1 MSFATRFASLSAGA
15 LVSAIALMSAIAI
28 VLVTALVS
36 VTAHAGESAGL
47 KAGVFN
53 PAREAPD
60 FSVLGSDGLALT
72 LSHYRGKVV
81 VLGFGYASCPNVCP
95 VTLAVLAQAH
105 RKLGALG
112 SQVQVIYLT
121 VDPERDSAER
131 LKQYLA
137 AFDPTFVGGTGTDA
151 QMAAVRLSYGV
162 TAQKVG
168 TGSNYGIA
176 HSSSIYLITREGK
189 LRALM
194 PFGHKAD
201 DYVHDISM
209 LLN

>member
-1 MSFATRFASLSAGA
+1 VRYATGLVPLLASMLLPMATHPA
-15 LVSAIALMSAIAI
+15 EVDA
-28 VLVTALVS
+28 
-36 VTAHAGESAGL
+36 L

-60 FSVLGSDGLALT
+60 FSVRGSDGTALT
-72 LSHYRGKVV
+72 LSRYRGKVV
-81 VLGFGYASCPNVCP
+81 VLGFGYTSCADVCP
-95 VTLAVLAQAH
+95 VTLAVLALAH
-105 RKLGALG
+105 RKLGVLG

-131 LKQYLA
+131 LKEYLA
-137 AFDPTFVGGTGTDA
+137 AFDPSFVGGTGTA
-151 QMAAVRLSYGV
+151 LQMAAVRKSYGV
-162 TAQKVG
+162 TAEKHG
-168 TGSNYGIA
+168 TGKDYAVA
-176 HSSSIYLITREGK
+176 HSSFIYLITRDGK

>member
-1 MSFATRFASLSAGA
+1 MRFANRPLLWLCLLLSMTAQGA
-15 LVSAIALMSAIAI
+15 DVDA
-28 VLVTALVS
+28 
-36 VTAHAGESAGL
+36 L

-53 PAREAPD
+53 PPREAPD
-60 FSVLGSDGLALT
+60 FSVRGSDGAALT

-81 VLGFGYASCPNVCP
+81 VLGFGYTHCPNVCP
-95 VTLAVLAQAH
+95 ATLAVLALAH
-105 RKLGALG
+105 RKLGEQG
-112 SQVQVIYLT
+112 SHVQVIYLT
-121 VDPERDSAER
+121 VDPERDTAER
-131 LKQYLA
+131 LKEYLA
-137 AFDPTFVGGTGTDA
+137 AFDSSFVGGTGSDA

-168 TGSNYGIA
+168 AGSDYGVA
-176 HSSSIYLITREGK
+176 HSSFVYLITREGK

>member
-1 MSFATRFASLSAGA
+1 
-15 LVSAIALMSAIAI
+15 MSAAARLLPLLACMLLSLT
-28 VLVTALVS
+28 V
-36 VTAHAGESAGL
+36 HAGEAEGL

-53 PAREAPD
+53 PPREAPD
-60 FSVLGSDGLALT
+60 FSVRSSDGTALT
-72 LSHYRGKVV
+72 LSRYRGKVV
-81 VLGFGYASCPNVCP
+81 VLGFGYTSCPNVCP

-105 RKLGALG
+105 RKLGPLG
-112 SQVQVIYLT
+112 SQVQIIYLT
-121 VDPERDSAER
+121 VDPERDNAAR

-137 AFDPTFVGGTGTDA
+137 AFDPTFVGGTGTAA
-151 QMAAVRLSYGV
+151 QMAAVRSSYGV
-162 TAQKVG
+162 SAEKHG
-168 TGSNYGIA
+168 TGSDYAVA
-176 HSSSIYLITREGK
+176 HSSFVYLITRDGK

>member
-1 MSFATRFASLSAGA
+1 MSYASRLAPLWACMLLS
-15 LVSAIALMSAIAI
+15 L
-28 VLVTALVS
+28 
-36 VTAHAGESAGL
+36 TAHAGDAEGL

-53 PAREAPD
+53 PPREAPD
-60 FSVLGSDGLALT
+60 FSVRGSDGTTLT
-72 LSHYRGKVV
+72 LDRYRGKVV
-81 VLGFGYASCPNVCP
+81 VLGFGYTSCPNVCP

-105 RKLGALG
+105 RKLGPLG

-121 VDPERDSAER
+121 VDPERDNAER

-137 AFDPTFVGGTGTDA
+137 AFDPTFVGGTGTAA
-151 QMAAVRLSYGV
+151 QMAAVRSSYGV
-162 TAQKVG
+162 TAEKHG
-168 TGSNYGIA
+168 TGSDYAVA
-176 HSSSIYLITREGK
+176 HSSFVYLITRDGK

>member
-1 MSFATRFASLSAGA
+1 MNYATLLATLLACMLLSP
-15 LVSAIALMSAIAI
+15 
-28 VLVTALVS
+28 
-36 VTAHAGESAGL
+36 AHSGEADEL
-47 KAGVFN
+47 KAGIFN

-60 FSVLGSDGLALT
+60 FSVLGSDGTALT
-72 LSHYRGKVV
+72 LSRYRGKVV
-81 VLGFGYASCPNVCP
+81 LLGFGYTSCPNVCP
-95 VTLAVLAQAH
+95 VTLAVLAQAQ
-105 RKLGALG
+105 RKLGPLG

-121 VDPERDSAER
+121 VDPERDNAAR

-137 AFDPTFVGGTGTDA
+137 AFDPTFVGGTGTAA
-151 QMAAVRLSYGV
+151 QMASVRSSYGV
-162 TAQKVG
+162 TAEKH
-168 TGSNYGIA
+168 GSGSDYAVA
-176 HSSSIYLITREGK
+176 HSSFVYLITPDGK

>member
-1 MSFATRFASLSAGA
+1 MSYATRLAPLLACMLLSMTVRAA
-15 LVSAIALMSAIAI
+15 EAEL
-28 VLVTALVS
+28 
-36 VTAHAGESAGL
+36 L

-60 FSVLGSDGLALT
+60 FSVRGSDGTALT
-72 LSHYRGKVV
+72 LSRYRGKVV
-81 VLGFGYASCPNVCP
+81 LLGFGYTSCPNVCP

-105 RKLGALG
+105 RKLGPLG

-121 VDPERDSAER
+121 VDPERDNAER

-137 AFDPTFVGGTGTDA
+137 AFDPTFVGGTGTAA
-151 QMAAVRLSYGV
+151 QMAAVRTSYGV
-162 TAQKVG
+162 TAEKHG
-168 TGSNYGIA
+168 TGSDYAVA
-176 HSSSIYLITREGK
+176 HSSFVYLITRDGK

>member
-1 MSFATRFASLSAGA
+1 MLLSMTAPATEVDA
-15 LVSAIALMSAIAI
+15 
-28 VLVTALVS
+28 
-36 VTAHAGESAGL
+36 L

-60 FSVLGSDGLALT
+60 FSVRGSDGTALT
-72 LSHYRGKVV
+72 LSRYRGKVV
-81 VLGFGYASCPNVCP
+81 VLGFGYTSCPNVCP

-131 LKQYLA
+131 LKQFLA
-137 AFDPTFVGGTGTDA
+137 SFDPTFVGGTGTA
-151 QMAAVRLSYGV
+151 LQMAAVRQSYGV
-162 TAQKVG
+162 TAEKHG
-168 TGSNYGIA
+168 TGKDYVVA
-176 HSSSIYLITREGK
+176 HSSFVYLITREGK

-194 PFGHKAD
+194 PYGHTAD
-201 DYVHDISM
+201 DYVHDISV

>member
-1 MSFATRFASLSAGA
+1 MRYATSLVPLWACMLLS
-15 LVSAIALMSAIAI
+15 M
-28 VLVTALVS
+28 TAQAAEVE
-36 VTAHAGESAGL
+36 AL
-47 KAGVFN
+47 KAGIFN
-53 PAREAPD
+53 PPREAPD
-60 FSVLGSDGLALT
+60 FSVRGSDGAPLV
-72 LSHYRGKVV
+72 LSRYRGKVV
-81 VLGFGYASCPNVCP
+81 VLAFGYTSCPNVCP

-105 RKLGALG
+105 RKLGAQG

-137 AFDPTFVGGTGTDA
+137 AFDSTFVGGTGTA
-151 QMAAVRLSYGV
+151 LQMAAVRKSYGV
-162 TAQKVG
+162 TAEKVG
-168 TGSNYGIA
+168 TGTDYAVA
-176 HSSSIYLITREGK
+176 HSSFVYLITREGK

>member
-1 MSFATRFASLSAGA
+1 VRYATRPA
-15 LVSAIALMSAIAI
+15 LWAC
-28 VLVTALVS
+28 VLLS
-36 VTAHAGESAGL
+36 VTAQAGDADAL

-60 FSVLGSDGLALT
+60 FSVRGSDGAALT
-72 LSHYRGKVV
+72 LSQYRGKVV
-81 VLGFGYASCPNVCP
+81 VLGFGYTHCPNVCP
-95 VTLAVLAQAH
+95 ATLAVLAMAH
-105 RKLGALG
+105 RKLGTLG

-131 LKQYLA
+131 LKEYLA
-137 AFDPTFVGGTGTDA
+137 AFDPSFVGGTGTAA
-151 QMAAVRLSYGV
+151 QMSAVRLSYGV
-162 TAQKVG
+162 SAEKVG
-168 TGSNYGIA
+168 SGSDYGVA
-176 HSSSIYLITREGK
+176 HSSFIYLITREGK

>member
-1 MSFATRFASLSAGA
+1 MNATRLAPLLAC
-15 LVSAIALMSAIAI
+15 
-28 VLVTALVS
+28 VLVFM
-36 VTAHAGESAGL
+36 TAHATDAEVL
-47 KAGVFN
+47 KSGVFN

-60 FSVLGSDGLALT
+60 FSVRGSDGTNLT
-72 LSHYRGKVV
+72 LSRYRGKVV
-81 VLGFGYASCPNVCP
+81 LLGFGYTHCANVCP
-95 VTLAVLAQAH
+95 VTLAVLAQAR

-112 SQVQVIYLT
+112 EQVQVIYLT
-121 VDPERDSAER
+121 VDPERDNAER

-137 AFDPTFVGGTGTDA
+137 AFDPTFVGGTGTAA
-151 QMAAVRLSYGV
+151 QMAAVRASYGV

-168 TGSNYGIA
+168 SGDDYGVA
-176 HSSSIYLITREGK
+176 HSSFVYLVTRDGK

-201 DYVHDISM
+201 DYVHDISI

>member
-1 MSFATRFASLSAGA
+1 MRLAVRRALWACLLSMAA
-15 LVSAIALMSAIAI
+15 QAADADA
-28 VLVTALVS
+28 
-36 VTAHAGESAGL
+36 L

-60 FSVLGSDGLALT
+60 FSVHGSDGADLT
-72 LSHYRGKVV
+72 LSDYRGKVV
-81 VLGFGYASCPNVCP
+81 VLGFGYTSCPNVCP
-95 VTLAVLAQAH
+95 ATLAVLAMAH

-137 AFDPTFVGGTGTDA
+137 GFDSSFVGGTGTAA
-151 QMAAVRLSYGV
+151 QMAAVRQQYGV
-162 TAQKVG
+162 TAEKVG
-168 TGSNYGIA
+168 SGSGYGIA
-176 HSSSIYLITREGK
+176 HSSSIYLITREGR

-201 DYVHDISM
+201 DYVHDISA

>member
-1 MSFATRFASLSAGA
+1 MLLSAPA
-15 LVSAIALMSAIAI
+15 HT
-28 VLVTALVS
+28 TA
-36 VTAHAGESAGL
+36 AEGL

-53 PAREAPD
+53 PPREAPD
-60 FSVLGSDGLALT
+60 FSVRGSDGTALS
-72 LSHYRGKVV
+72 LSRYRGKVV
-81 VLGFGYASCPNVCP
+81 LLGFGYTSCPNVCP
-95 VTLAVLAQAH
+95 ATLAVLAQAQ
-105 RKLGALG
+105 RKLGALA

-121 VDPERDSAER
+121 VDPERDNAER
-131 LKQYLA
+131 LRQYLA

-151 QMAAVRLSYGV
+151 QMAAVRSSYGV
-162 TAQKVG
+162 TAEKHG
-168 TGSNYGIA
+168 TGSDYAVA
-176 HSSSIYLITREGK
+176 HSSFVYLITRDGR

>member
-1 MSFATRFASLSAGA
+1 MNCATRQVLLACMLLS
-15 LVSAIALMSAIAI
+15 MSAQG
-28 VLVTALVS
+28 TA
-36 VTAHAGESAGL
+36 ADAL

-60 FSVLGSDGLALT
+60 FSVSGSDGAALT

-81 VLGFGYASCPNVCP
+81 VLGFGYTSCPNICP
-95 VTLAVLAQAH
+95 ATLAVLAQAH

-137 AFDPTFVGGTGTDA
+137 AFDPTFLGGTGTSG
-151 QMAAVRLSYGV
+151 QMAAVRAKYGV
-162 TAQKVG
+162 TAEKVG
-168 TGSNYGIA
+168 SGKDYGIA
-176 HSSSIYLITREGK
+176 HSSFLYLITREGK
-189 LRALM
+189 LQALM
-194 PFGHKAD
+194 PFGHRAD
-201 DYVHDISM
+201 DYVHDIAL

>member
-1 MSFATRFASLSAGA
+1 MKYALRIAPFLTCMLLSLA
-15 LVSAIALMSAIAI
+15 
-28 VLVTALVS
+28 
-36 VTAHAGESAGL
+36 AHAGEPLGL
-47 KAGVFN
+47 KAGVFD
-53 PAREAPD
+53 PPREAPD
-60 FSVLGSDGLALT
+60 FAVRGSDGSALT
-72 LSHYRGKVV
+72 LNRYRGKVV
-81 VLGFGYASCPNVCP
+81 VLGFGYTSCPNVCP

-121 VDPERDSAER
+121 VDPERDNAER
-131 LKQYLA
+131 LKQYLS
-137 AFDPTFVGGTGTDA
+137 AFDSSFVGGTGTAA
-151 QMAAVRLSYGV
+151 QMAAVRASYGV
-162 TAQKVG
+162 TAEKHG
-168 TGSNYGIA
+168 TGSDYAVA
-176 HSSSIYLITREGK
+176 HSSYIYLITRDGK

>member
-1 MSFATRFASLSAGA
+1 MTTPAAEADA
-15 LVSAIALMSAIAI
+15 
-28 VLVTALVS
+28 
-36 VTAHAGESAGL
+36 L

-53 PAREAPD
+53 PPREAPD
-60 FSVLGSDGLALT
+60 FSVRGSDGAALT

-81 VLGFGYASCPNVCP
+81 VLGFGYTSCPNVCP
-95 VTLAVLAQAH
+95 ATLAVLAIAH

-131 LKQYLA
+131 LKQYLSS
-137 AFDPTFVGGTGTDA
+137 FDPTFVGGTGTA
-151 QMAAVRLSYGV
+151 SQMAAVRQSYGV
-162 TAQKVG
+162 TAERRG
-168 TGSNYGIA
+168 TGRDYAVA
-176 HSSSIYLITREGK
+176 HSSFIYLITREGK

>member
-1 MSFATRFASLSAGA
+1 MSYATRPVPLFACML
-15 LVSAIALMSAIAI
+15 LFMSA
-28 VLVTALVS
+28 
-36 VTAHAGESAGL
+36 HAAESEGL

-60 FSVLGSDGLALT
+60 FSVRGSDGSTLT
-72 LSHYRGKVV
+72 LSRYRGKVV
-81 VLGFGYASCPNVCP
+81 LLGFGYTHCPNVCP

-105 RKLGALG
+105 RKLGPLG
-112 SQVQVIYLT
+112 EQVQVIYLT
-121 VDPERDSAER
+121 VDPERDNAER

-137 AFDPTFVGGTGTDA
+137 AFDPSFVGGTGTAA
-151 QMAAVRLSYGV
+151 QMAAVRGSYGV

-168 TGSNYGIA
+168 SGSDYGVA
-176 HSSSIYLITREGK
+176 HSSFVYLITPDGK

-201 DYVHDISM
+201 DYVHDIS
-209 LLN
+209 LLLH

>member
-1 MSFATRFASLSAGA
+1 MSYAARLAPLWACMLLSL
-15 LVSAIALMSAIAI
+15 
-28 VLVTALVS
+28 
-36 VTAHAGESAGL
+36 TAHAGEAEGL

-53 PAREAPD
+53 PPREAPD
-60 FSVLGSDGLALT
+60 FSVRGSDGTALT
-72 LSHYRGKVV
+72 LNRYRGKVV
-81 VLGFGYASCPNVCP
+81 VLGFGYTSCPNVCP
-95 VTLAVLAQAH
+95 ATLAVLAQAH
-105 RKLGALG
+105 RKLGPLG

-121 VDPERDSAER
+121 VDPERDNAER

-137 AFDPTFVGGTGTDA
+137 AFDPTFVGGTGSAA
-151 QMAAVRLSYGV
+151 QMAAVRSSYGV
-162 TAQKVG
+162 TAERHG
-168 TGSNYGIA
+168 TGSDYAVA
-176 HSSSIYLITREGK
+176 HSSFVYLITRDGK

>member
-1 MSFATRFASLSAGA
+1 MTYTTRLVPLLACLLLSMTTRAAGSEA
-15 LVSAIALMSAIAI
+15 
-28 VLVTALVS
+28 
-36 VTAHAGESAGL
+36 L
-47 KAGVFN
+47 KAGIFD

-60 FSVLGSDGLALT
+60 FSVRGSDGTPLT

-81 VLGFGYASCPNVCP
+81 VLAFGYTACPNVCP
-95 VTLAVLAQAH
+95 ATLAVLALAH
-105 RKLGALG
+105 RNLKALG
-112 SQVQVIYLT
+112 SQVQIIYLT

-137 AFDPTFVGGTGTDA
+137 AFDPTFVGGTGTAA
-151 QMAAVRLSYGV
+151 QMAEVRKSYGV
-162 TAQKVG
+162 TAEKVG
-168 TGSNYGIA
+168 TGKDYGIA
-176 HSSSIYLITREGK
+176 HSSFVYLVTRDGK

-201 DYVHDISM
+201 DYVHDISV

>member
-1 MSFATRFASLSAGA
+1 MRYATRLVPLWACMLLSMTTPAA
-15 LVSAIALMSAIAI
+15 EVEA
-28 VLVTALVS
+28 
-36 VTAHAGESAGL
+36 L
-47 KAGVFN
+47 KAGIFN

-60 FSVLGSDGLALT
+60 FSLRGSDGAPLT
-72 LSHYRGKVV
+72 LSRYRGEVV
-81 VLGFGYASCPNVCP
+81 VLAFGYTSCPNVCP

-105 RKLGALG
+105 RKLGAQG

-137 AFDPTFVGGTGTDA
+137 AFDSTFVGGTGTA
-151 QMAAVRLSYGV
+151 LQMAAVRKSYGV
-162 TAQKVG
+162 TAEKVG
-168 TGSNYGIA
+168 TGTDYAVA
-176 HSSSIYLITREGK
+176 HSSFVYLITREGK

-201 DYVHDISM
+201 DYVHDISI

>member
-1 MSFATRFASLSAGA
+1 MNCAGRLAPLLVCMLLS
-15 LVSAIALMSAIAI
+15 
-28 VLVTALVS
+28 
-36 VTAHAGESAGL
+36 TAHATDAEAL

-60 FSVLGSDGLALT
+60 FSVRGSDGAP
-72 LSHYRGKVV
+72 LSLSRYRGKVV
-81 VLGFGYASCPNVCP
+81 VLGFGYTSCPNVCP
-95 VTLAVLAQAH
+95 ATLAVLAQAQ
-105 RKLGALG
+105 RKLGPLA

-121 VDPERDSAER
+121 VDPERDSTER

-137 AFDPTFVGGTGTDA
+137 AFDSSFVGGTGSAA
-151 QMAAVRLSYGV
+151 QMAAVRASYGV
-162 TAQKVG
+162 SAEKVG
-168 TGSNYGIA
+168 SGKDYGVA
-176 HSSSIYLITREGK
+176 HSSFIYLITRDGK

>member
-1 MSFATRFASLSAGA
+1 VNHAGRLAPLLVWMLLS
-15 LVSAIALMSAIAI
+15 M
-28 VLVTALVS
+28 
-36 VTAHAGESAGL
+36 TAHAAEAEGL

-60 FSVLGSDGLALT
+60 FSVRGSDGAALT

-81 VLGFGYASCPNVCP
+81 VLGFGYTSCLNVCP
-95 VTLAVLAQAH
+95 VTLAVLAQAQ
-105 RKLGALG
+105 RKLGPLA

-121 VDPERDSAER
+121 VDPERDNGER

-137 AFDPTFVGGTGTDA
+137 AFDPSFVGGTGTAA
-151 QMAAVRLSYGV
+151 QMAAVRSSYGV
-162 TAQKVG
+162 TAEKI
-168 TGSNYGIA
+168 GSGNDYGVA
-176 HSSSIYLITREGK
+176 HSSFIYLITRDGK

>member
-1 MSFATRFASLSAGA
+1 MLLSMRTQAA
-15 LVSAIALMSAIAI
+15 EVDA
-28 VLVTALVS
+28 
-36 VTAHAGESAGL
+36 L

-60 FSVLGSDGLALT
+60 FSVRGSDGAALT
-72 LSHYRGKVV
+72 LSRYRGKVV
-81 VLGFGYASCPNVCP
+81 VLGFGYTSCPNVCP

-105 RKLGALG
+105 RKLGTLG

-121 VDPERDSAER
+121 VDPERDSADR

-137 AFDPTFVGGTGTDA
+137 SFDPTFMGGTGTPQ
-151 QMAAVRLSYGV
+151 QMAAVCKSYGV
-162 TAQKVG
+162 TAEKRG
-168 TGSNYGIA
+168 TGSDYAVA
-176 HSSSIYLITREGK
+176 HSSFVYLITREGK

-201 DYVHDISM
+201 DYVHDISL

>member
-1 MSFATRFASLSAGA
+1 VLWACMLLSMTSQATDVDA
-15 LVSAIALMSAIAI
+15 
-28 VLVTALVS
+28 
-36 VTAHAGESAGL
+36 L

-53 PAREAPD
+53 PPREAPD
-60 FSVLGSDGLALT
+60 FSVRGSDGAALT

-81 VLGFGYASCPNVCP
+81 ILGFGYTSCTNVCP
-95 VTLAVLAQAH
+95 ATLAVLALAH

-112 SQVQVIYLT
+112 SQVQIIYLT

-137 AFDPTFVGGTGTDA
+137 AFDPSFVGGTGTAA
-151 QMAAVRLSYGV
+151 QMAAVRTSYGV

-168 TGSNYGIA
+168 SGSDYGVA
-176 HSSSIYLITREGK
+176 HSSFIYLITREGK

-194 PFGHKAD
+194 PFGHQAD